1 MVLIIILVF
10 LGVFAVAAL
19 LMAASGTGASKESK
33 QMLARL
39 DSVLATNQSRSDMD
53 DLLVDVRKNELTST
67 IPWMDRVLRQMEV
80 TPRLRRLLYQAD
92 LKWTIGGLVLMSV
105 TAFAIPGYVTYARTG
120 AGLLALAVGVACGL
134 IPIGIVFRKR
144 STRLKKFEEGL
155 PEALELIVSALRVG
169 QSLNSALGLV
179 TRECPDPVGSEFRIT
194 FEEQNYGL
202 ELKTALDNMIQRAPL
217 QDLRIVV
224 TAILIQKESGGNL
237 AEVLEK
243 VVEVIRERFRLK
255 RQVMTHTAQGRLTG
269 LVLTMLPIV
278 LGCAL
283 YFVNPDMMS
292 ILWKRDIGIKLLY
305 AAGAMI
311 IIGGL
316 VIRKLVNMD
325 V

>member
-1 MVLIIILVF
+1 MTLIVIMVF
-10 LGVFAVAAL
+10 LGVFGVAAL
-19 LMAASGTGASKESK
+19 LLAASGTGASQESK

-39 DSVLATNQSRSDMD
+39 DSALATGKPRSDMD
-53 DLLVDVRKNELTST
+53 DLLVDVRKNELSSS
-67 IPWMDRVLRQMEV
+67 IPWMDRVLHQLEL

-92 LKWTIGGLVLMSV
+92 LKWTVGGLFLMSV
-105 TAFAIPGYVTYARTG
+105 AGFAIPGYVTYLRT
-120 AGLLALAVGVACGL
+120 AAVLLAVVVGLVFGF
-134 IPIGIVFRKR
+134 IPFGIVLRKR
-144 STRLKKFEEGL
+144 FVRMKKFEEGL

-169 QSLNSALGLV
+169 QSLNAALGLV
-179 TRECPDPVGSEFRIT
+179 TKECPPPVGPEFKVT

-202 ELKTALDNMIQRAPL
+202 ELKTALDNMTQRVPL

-243 VVEVIRERFRLK
+243 VSEVIRERFRLK

-269 LVLTMLPIV
+269 LVLTLLPIV

-292 ILWKRDIGIKLLY
+292 LLWKREIGIKLLY
-305 AAGAMI
+305 AAGGMI
-311 IIGGL
+311 VIGAL
-316 VIRKLVNMD
+316 VIRKIVNME